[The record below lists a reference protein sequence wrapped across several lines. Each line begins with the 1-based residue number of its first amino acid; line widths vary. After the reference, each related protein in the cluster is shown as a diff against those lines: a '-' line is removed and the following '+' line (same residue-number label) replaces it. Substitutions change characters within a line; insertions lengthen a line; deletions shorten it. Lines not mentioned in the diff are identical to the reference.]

1 MAKREGTKVVL
12 FQEVRWH
19 GRGGQGV
26 VTASQLLASAALL
39 EGKRVQAFP
48 EFGPERTGAPVLG
61 FTRISDSPIDVH
73 SQVYEPDVVV
83 VLDSTLLK
91 TVDVTEGLKRG
102 GKLVVNTD
110 LGSKELKKQLNSEGI
125 QVFTVNATRIA
136 LDVIGRPIFN
146 TAMLGALVKVT
157 NLVSLESIIRV
168 TSERFAGAVGEK
180 NVAAIKSAFQKVKS
194 E

>member
-1 MAKREGTKVVL
+1 MERTEGTKLVL

-26 VTASQLLASAALL
+26 VTACQLLASAALL

-61 FTRISDSPIDVH
+61 FTRISDAPIDVH

-91 TVDVTEGLKRG
+91 TVDVREGLKRG

-110 LGSKELKKQLNSEGI
+110 LTPKELKKQLKSEGI
-125 QVFTVNATRIA
+125 KIFTVNATRIA

-146 TAMLGALVKVT
+146 TAMLGALVKAT
-157 NLVSLESIIRV
+157 NLVSLESVIKV
-168 TSERFAGAVGEK
+168 TLERFAGPVGEK
-180 NVAAIKSAFQKVKS
+180 NIAAIKRAFQEVKS